1 MIDRQRPANDFGE
14 SIADSVTGMFMQKTT
29 VRIILLPATVKA
41 PVFVTLLLTAIS
53 FAAMACAAADE
64 MTAREL
70 VEGAIDQT
78 RGKSSYAEF
87 SMIVHRPDWERTSSL
102 KSWTRGRKDA
112 LIRFVAPAKDAGN
125 ATLKLGNKMWT
136 FTPKLNRTIRLPYSL
151 MSQSWGG
158 SDFSYTDLSRSDNWL
173 DDYDLSIASVKTEGD
188 HKIYTL
194 VAIPHDDA
202 PVVWGKEEMMIRDDF
217 VLLLHTF
224 YDQSMQPLKKMET
237 LEIGERDGRMM
248 ATRMRMV
255 KLASPEKYTELIW
268 GKTDFDVELDDRM
281 FTLFYLKSGD

>member
-1 MIDRQRPANDFGE
+1 MNDMLYMNQHRTLRIE
-14 SIADSVTGMFMQKTT
+14 RLLKALAIAAPTSIVVGLFL
-29 VRIILLPATVKA
+29 I
-41 PVFVTLLLTAIS
+41 TLAI
-53 FAAMACAAADE
+53 AERTAAAEPDI
-64 MTAREL
+64 TAREL

-78 RGKSSYAEF
+78 RGISSYAEF
-87 SMIVHRPDWERTSSL
+87 TMVVHRPAWERTSSL

-158 SDFSYTDLSRSDNWL
+158 SDFSYTDLSRSDHWL
-173 DDYDLSIASVKTEGD
+173 DDYDLSIASMRTEDD

-202 PVVWGKEEMMIRDDF
+202 PVVWGKEELVIRDDY
-217 VLLLHTF
+217 VILMHTF
-224 YDQSMQPLKKMET
+224 YDQDMEPLKKLET
-237 LEIGERDGRMM
+237 LEIDERDGRMM

-255 KLASPEKYTELIW
+255 KLEEPEKYTELIW
-268 GKTDFDVELDDRM
+268 GKTDFDIELEDRM
-281 FTLFYLKSGD
+281 FTLFYLKAGD